1 VIRLRISKSKG
12 AGIFFFKRLNGDV
25 LVALGKR
32 NEPSFKGFW
41 SFAGGNFDIIDVD
54 LYSCARREAQEEF
67 FYRNRLGFEIIPEE
81 VWNNSKKLTINLYF
95 FQWHAYFVDVTDL
108 DLVFEKHPREIAE
121 IQWFSVNNLPAKTL
135 SLVRLELLL
144 AKFRGYF
151 K

>member
-1 VIRLRISKSKG
+1 MIRLRISTSKG
-12 AGIFFFKRLNGDV
+12 AGLFFFKRLNGNV

-41 SFAGGNFDIIDVD
+41 SFAGGNFDITDVD
-54 LYSCARREAQEEF
+54 LYTCARREAQEEF

-81 VWNNSKKLTINLYF
+81 VWNNSKKVTINLYF
-95 FQWHAYFVDVTDL
+95 FQWHAYFVDVIDL
-108 DLVFEKHPREIAE
+108 DLVFEKHPWEIAE